1 VLSGGKMD
9 RYEDLLRMCAQM
21 LRQWKLLHKE
31 DANKLEQ
38 LAMDLEARGIRP
50 PRITWVAGMH
60 QQASASESFAHESE
74 RVGCIRGNETSVNN
88 AICDSETLCGVCK
101 MPIMAVN

>member
-1 VLSGGKMD
+1 MD

-21 LRQWKLLHKE
+21 LRQWKLLHKEE

-60 QQASASESFAHESE
+60 QQASASESFAHERDVLE
-74 RVGCIRGNETSVNN
+74 VMRHW
-88 AICDSETLCGVCK
+88 
-101 MPIMAVN
+101 